1 MQQGIIISAVILIV
15 IIIVYVYFRGQKTAA
30 AAESFR
36 ITTAPRPKTFD
47 EVMTGVPLEDA
58 YNNEI
63 FEERN
68 CSGAPGMEYLL

>member
-1 MQQGIIISAVILIV
+1 MCLNTQTALIAAS
-15 IIIVYVYFRGQKTAA
+15 IIVVVWLVYWFIYRKPEG
-30 AAESFR
+30 FR

-47 EVMTGVPLEDA
+47 EINTGAPLDEA
-58 YNNEI
+58 YNNII